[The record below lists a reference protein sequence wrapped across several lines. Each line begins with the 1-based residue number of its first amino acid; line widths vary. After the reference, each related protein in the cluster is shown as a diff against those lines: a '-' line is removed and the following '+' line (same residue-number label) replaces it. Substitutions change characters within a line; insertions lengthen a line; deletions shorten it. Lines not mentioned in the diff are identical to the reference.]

1 MENAVW
7 KFELTGTPLQ
17 PIIMP
22 KGSIILSMQVQENK
36 PCIWAFVNTK
46 ELENEVRN
54 IAVVGTGHKLPEGI
68 DPRYFLGTYQLHQ
81 GSFVG
86 HVFEVK

>member
-1 MENAVW
+1 MENSVW

-22 KGSIILSMQVQENK
+22 KGSIILSMQVQGNK

-46 ELENEVRN
+46 ERM
-54 IAVVGTGHKLPEGI
+54 G
-68 DPRYFLGTYQLHQ
+68 
-81 GSFVG
+81 
-86 HVFEVK
+86 

>member
-7 KFELTGTPLQ
+7 KFEIAGTPRQ

-22 KGSIILSMQVQENK
+22 KGSIILSVQVQGNQ
-36 PCIWAFVNTK
+36 PCMWAFVNTK

-54 IAVVGTGHKLPEGI
+54 IAIVCTGHKLPEGI
-68 DPRYFLGTYQLHQ
+68 DPRYFLGTYQLNQ

>member
-1 MENAVW
+1 MENAVC
-7 KFELTGTPLQ
+7 KFELTETPLQ

-22 KGSIILSMQVQENK
+22 KGSIILSVQVQGNQ
-36 PCIWAFVNTK
+36 PCLWAFVNTK
-46 ELENEVRN
+46 ELGHEVRN